1 MYGLTPNPARATTAS
16 LQLTPI
22 MRLEADLISV
32 KRIPAGHPVSYGGT
46 WVAPRDTYIG
56 IMPLGY
62 ADGIDRHA
70 SGKIWVAANGQKYP
84 QVGRICMDQFMVDLG
99 NTPDGQPP
107 LKPGETVRLWGDGSQ
122 GEPTAD
128 DWAGAADTINYTIV
142 TALNSR
148 GAANLYLGGSVPF
161 TIRVNSPDSTRAVG
175 ELLAKQLRRGDLVML
190 SGGLGAGKTTFT
202 QGIGAGLQ
210 VKGRISS
217 PTFIVARV
225 HPSLMGGAD
234 LIHADA
240 YRIKDLTDLETLDLD
255 STLDEAITVIE
266 WGEGK
271 TEQLSGSR
279 LEITINRQQGGSATS
294 DNGVIDLAEMDDGK
308 RDITIRSVGERWQET
323 DWEQV
328 FYQFI

>member
-1 MYGLTPNPARATTAS
+1 M
-16 LQLTPI
+16 
-22 MRLEADLISV
+22 
-32 KRIPAGHPVSYGGT
+32 
-46 WVAPRDTYIG
+46 
-56 IMPLGY
+56 
-62 ADGIDRHA
+62 
-70 SGKIWVAANGQKYP
+70 
-84 QVGRICMDQFMVDLG
+84 
-99 NTPDGQPP
+99 
-107 LKPGETVRLWGDGSQ
+107 
-122 GEPTAD
+122 
-128 DWAGAADTINYTIV
+128 
-142 TALNSR
+142 
-148 GAANLYLGGSVPF
+148 PF

-225 HPSLMGGAD
+225 HPSLVGGAD

-271 TEQLSGSR
+271 TERLSGSR

-308 RDITIRSVGERWQET
+308 RDITIRAVGERWQET